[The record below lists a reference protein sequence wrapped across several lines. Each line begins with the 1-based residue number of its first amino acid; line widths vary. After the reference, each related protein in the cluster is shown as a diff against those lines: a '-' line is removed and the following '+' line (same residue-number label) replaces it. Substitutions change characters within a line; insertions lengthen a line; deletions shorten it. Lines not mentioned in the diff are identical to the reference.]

1 MALDEKTIAF
11 IGAGHIT
18 SILLNNLVKAG
29 NLQAH
34 RLVVSDP
41 DKDKLQRLHDNYG
54 IVMAKDNPEA
64 VEKGDFIFI
73 NVRPQVV
80 RIVIDEL
87 SRKQLPKNKLIVTLA
102 AGIPINAYESLGDNI
117 PIVRALPNPPSQ
129 VGMGIAALAF
139 NPHVTNE
146 QKSEIFELFASL
158 GEYVVLSE
166 ENINAVTALSSPA
179 STYLFFES
187 LIEAGVG
194 VGIDRDMSTKI
205 VYQTIVG
212 AMEVWKQRQASP
224 QDLLTE
230 ASTPGG
236 ISVESIST
244 LEQYA
249 FKAALSEAI
258 SNAALKAEN
267 LGDAV

>member
-1 MALDEKTIAF
+1 MTLNEKTIAF

-41 DKDKLQRLHDNYG
+41 DKDKLQRLHDKYG

-64 VEKGDFIFI
+64 VEMAGFIFI

-212 AMEVWKQRQASP
+212 AMEVWKQRQASA